1 MRPRYECPVRNSR
14 NGVGVPVKQRHKF
27 VDWGAGFLKLDRGP
41 MGTPHRYR
49 RKLLV
54 RAVFCRGD
62 GAFCV
67 RVRRRSEDGI
77 DEGLAVQGFGQEGLG
92 P

>member
-1 MRPRYECPVRNSR
+1 MRPATSAPVRNSR

-41 MGTPHRYR
+41 MWTPHQYR

-54 RAVFCRGD
+54 RAVFCRAD
-62 GAFCV
+62 GAFSV
-67 RVRRRSEDGI
+67 RVRRRSQDGI
-77 DEGLAVQGFGQEGLG
+77 DEGLAVQGFSQERLR